1 MALPVRPRTRRLP
14 PAMDERTIREML
26 EADEDELTH
35 RLRELERL
43 LRRHYGKGTRLCGKG
58 ADLEL
63 LQRALDDDASDLSKP
78 AVVQSLGLA
87 FGNVLASEL
96 GLDWVIVEDEYGSDP
111 ALRHPET
118 DALLHPLT
126 MVSGRIEDEHVD
138 LQELV
143 RRYRGEVAASAA
155 RAQ

>member
-1 MALPVRPRTRRLP
+1 
-14 PAMDERTIREML
+14 MDERTIREML
-26 EADEDELTH
+26 EADEDELAH
-35 RLRELERL
+35 RLRELEKI
-43 LRRHYGKGTRLCGKG
+43 LRRHYGKGARLSGKR

-63 LQRALDDDASDLSKP
+63 LQRALDDKASDLSKP

-87 FGNVLASEL
+87 FGNVLATEL
-96 GLDWVIVEDEYGSDP
+96 GLDWVIVEDDYGSDP

-126 MVSGRIEDEHVD
+126 MVSGRLEDSERVD

-143 RRYRGEVAASAA
+143 RRYRSEVASSTA

>member
-1 MALPVRPRTRRLP
+1 
-14 PAMDERTIREML
+14 MDERTIREML
-26 EADEDELTH
+26 EADEDELAY
-35 RLRELERL
+35 RLRELEKI
-43 LRRHYGKGTRLCGKG
+43 LRRHYGKGTRLSGKRS
-58 ADLEL
+58 DLAL
-63 LQRALDDDASDLSKP
+63 LQRALDDKANELSKP
-78 AVVQSLGLA
+78 AIVQSLGLA
-87 FGNVLASEL
+87 FGNVLANEL

-126 MVSGRIEDEHVD
+126 MISGQLEDSERVD

-143 RRYRGEVAASAA
+143 RRYRSEVAAPAA